1 MTEPATRPAG
11 FMGMKTHAHLSRCA
25 GAAIAAVLAFGSTPT
40 LAQGVPAEAAIP
52 PAPAAVAP
60 APATPP
66 MVSPVSPQPA
76 PATPPANSAASPAPT
91 ITLPS
96 ETPAQATGARTEVVS
111 NPVVQQLPAEP
122 EPAVEIAEE
131 AAPPPARA
139 TAVPAPR
146 AAPVEGPVETAAPV
160 APEPLV
166 AEAEPVAEEVA
177 PIEEAAPIAPPVSA
191 ETAPLVANETS
202 VTETVQ
208 ANDSGE
214 TLGWIAAVL
223 AALGLGGLAL
233 LGLTRRN
240 RKPRNAPQSA
250 AASAPA
256 KLAPAVARAP
266 APVSA
271 PVPVTVSP
279 MPTTRVADRGAGVS
293 NDGAAVA
300 LPRSLPASFE
310 ERDALLR
317 RMVAA
322 RPDRANPFRSP
333 RARIRR
339 ARLILQSLGRKF
351 DREPLI
357 DLSQYSG
364 NWPEL
369 ARRDYATAA

>member
-1 MTEPATRPAG
+1 MTEPATCPAG

-76 PATPPANSAASPAPT
+76 PATPSANSAASPAPT

-96 ETPAQATGARTEVVS
+96 ETPAQATSVRTEVVS

-122 EPAVEIAEE
+122 EPVEIAEEE

-139 TAVPAPR
+139 TAAPAPQ
-146 AAPVEGPVETAAPV
+146 AAPVEEPVETAAPV

-166 AEAEPVAEEVA
+166 ADAEPVAEVA
-177 PIEEAAPIAPPVSA
+177 PIEEAAPVAPPMSA
-191 ETAPLVANETS
+191 ETAPLAANETP
-202 VTETVQ
+202 VAETVQ
-208 ANDSGE
+208 ANESGE

-256 KLAPAVARAP
+256 KLAPAVARGP
-266 APVSA
+266 APVTA
-271 PVPVTVSP
+271 PVPATVSP